1 VKYVGAH
8 VSTTGGVENAP
19 LNAQEIGAKAVA
31 LFTRNQRQWA
41 SKPLTDENIR
51 LFKENLTKVGI
62 EPRFVMPHDSY
73 LINIGS
79 PDPEKRRK
87 SLDALLDEATRC
99 DQLGIPLLNFHP
111 GSHMGE
117 LTEDECLAVIA
128 EGVEEV
134 LAKTKQVSL
143 LIEAT
148 AGQGT
153 NVGYKFEHLAAII
166 AKVKTKKRVGVCI
179 DTCHIFAAG
188 YDIRTP
194 KAYKETIARF
204 DDIVGLK
211 YLRGMHLNDSK
222 YDFGTKKDRHENI
235 GKGFLGIDA
244 FRNVMTDPRLDDIPL
259 ILETN
264 DPEIWPEEI
273 KTLYSL
279 GR

>member
-1 VKYVGAH
+1 M
-8 VSTTGGVENAP
+8 STTGGVENAP
-19 LNAQEIGAKAVA
+19 LNAQEIGAKALA

-41 SKPLTDENIR
+41 SKPLTDESIR
-51 LFKENLTKVGI
+51 LFKENLAKVGI

-79 PDPEKRRK
+79 PDPDKRRK

-99 DQLGIPLLNFHP
+99 DQLSIPLLNFHP

-117 LTEDECLAVIA
+117 LSEDECLGVIA
-128 EGVEEV
+128 EGIEEV
-134 LAKTKQVSL
+134 LAKTTQVTL

-211 YLRGMHLNDSK
+211 YLGGMHLNDSK

-264 DPEIWPEEI
+264 DPEIWPQEI

-279 GR
+279 GK

>member
-1 VKYVGAH
+1 
-8 VSTTGGVENAP
+8 
-19 LNAQEIGAKAVA
+19 
-31 LFTRNQRQWA
+31 
-41 SKPLTDENIR
+41 
-51 LFKENLTKVGI
+51 
-62 EPRFVMPHDSY
+62 
-73 LINIGS
+73 
-79 PDPEKRRK
+79 
-87 SLDALLDEATRC
+87 
-99 DQLGIPLLNFHP
+99 QLSIPLLNFHP

-117 LTEDECLAVIA
+117 LSEDECLAVIA
-128 EGVEEV
+128 EGIEEV
-134 LAKTKQVSL
+134 LAKTTQVTL

-211 YLRGMHLNDSK
+211 YLGGMHLNDSK

-264 DPEIWPEEI
+264 DPEIWPQEI

-279 GR
+279 GK